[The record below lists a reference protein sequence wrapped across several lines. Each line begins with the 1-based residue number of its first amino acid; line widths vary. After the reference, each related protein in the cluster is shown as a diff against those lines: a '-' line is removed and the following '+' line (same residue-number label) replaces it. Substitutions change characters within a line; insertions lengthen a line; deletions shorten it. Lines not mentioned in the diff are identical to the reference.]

1 MDFSNMKKL
10 QIKGQIKSAEC
21 NFDISFQIKPTYIYI
36 DKIML
41 FLIIYIVLNYM
52 VLQQLI
58 KESFSMQGLNKLLI
72 FSKYFW
78 LGNLMTEICIMNYN
92 FNFSMNVYY
101 KYTEYF
107 MVVFFI
113 QSILIMIKFK
123 ILFECLEQEIQVT
136 TQD

>member
-1 MDFSNMKKL
+1 MN
-10 QIKGQIKSAEC
+10 
-21 NFDISFQIKPTYIYI
+21 
-36 DKIML
+36 
-41 FLIIYIVLNYM
+41 
-52 VLQQLI
+52 
-58 KESFSMQGLNKLLI
+58 GLNKLLV

-123 ILFECLEQEIQVT
+123 ILFECLEQEILVT
-136 TQD
+136 T